1 MLKKYNTLISKAVG
15 GLKSKNVKNAQI
27 YLEDSDEFIVAFFA
41 CLALDLKP
49 LVLSQNLAKND
60 SFFINNINDILGDE
74 CEFAIGNDAEFFLL
88 TSGSSG
94 EAKLISKSL
103 HKMILEAKALAG
115 CYKFGDE
122 FVASVTHQHMFGL
135 TFKIF
140 LPLVL
145 GAKIEPKFLNYPEFI
160 YEKDLKNKTLI
171 SSPTLLKA
179 LVNSDKKHMLSQL
192 KNIITAGAKLDDEL
206 KKDLMNLVGY
216 INVYGSTETG
226 VVACD
231 EGLGF
236 RLFDGVSASLFN
248 ERLCVVSPWCDEF
261 VTGDMAR
268 LNERELMILGRADRV
283 VKINEKRIS
292 LDMLESLIVQSELIS
307 ECVCIQIDQ
316 RIGAAIVLSR
326 AGANVLKKY
335 GKKGINEAIKNLV
348 KDEYQNNLRLIKI
361 VKNIPKNAQ
370 AKVVKSDIE
379 RLFNENETFEFRQ
392 IFKEETK
399 AEYEADIK
407 PSLFYFDGHFY
418 DFALVPGFVQLE
430 CIVKLARNFGLD
442 LSKSKKFE
450 AIKFSGF
457 LRPLDVATFFLEIK
471 NNKLYFSIKN
481 DTKIC
486 ASGRICIN

>member
-74 CEFAIGNDAEFFLL
+74 SEFIIGDDAEFFLL

-103 HKMILEAKALAG
+103 HKMILEAKALAK

-122 FVASVTHQHMFGL
+122 FIASVTHQHMFGL

-160 YEKDLKNKTLI
+160 YEQNLKNKTLI

-179 LVNSDKKHMLSQL
+179 LLSSDKKQMLSQL

-206 KKDLMNLVGY
+206 KKELCGLVGY

-236 RLFDGVSASLFN
+236 RLFDGVNAFIAN
-248 ERLCVVSPWCDEF
+248 ERLGVVSPWCDEF
-261 VTGDMAR
+261 IMGDMAR
-268 LNERELMILGRADRV
+268 LNERELVILGRADRV

-292 LDMLESLIVQSELIS
+292 LDMLESLISQSELIN
-307 ECVCIQIDQ
+307 ECACIQIEQ
-316 RIGAAIVLSR
+316 RIGVAIVLSEIGAR
-326 AGANVLKKY
+326 ALRDH
-335 GKKGINEAIKNLV
+335 GKKGINETIKNLV

-361 VKNIPKNAQ
+361 VKNIPKNTQ
-370 AKVVKSDIE
+370 GKVLKSEIE
-379 RLFNENETFEFRQ
+379 KLFNKNEIFEFRQ
-392 IFKEETK
+392 IFKDEVK
-399 AEYEADIK
+399 AEYQADVE

-418 DFALVPGFVQLE
+418 DFALVPGFIQLE
-430 CIVKLARNFGLD
+430 CVVKLARNFGLD
-442 LSKSKKFE
+442 LTRSKKFE